1 MNTLISRVATLKASV
16 VHKRKVKRN
25 LKKQCAEIADEMY
38 NLNIDLSTHED
49 AVILIEYLIDK
60 KYDNVVHLFEKTI
73 TSALHELWDDQYQ
86 FTLDIGRR
94 GDNIA
99 VEFKLMTG
107 EYEVP
112 KLIQMTQGA
121 SVKQIVGTVMR
132 IVLVKLDKKLPNFLI
147 LDESLSGLSTTMQYK
162 AGNFFNKLGKDFE
175 MQLIWITQSESF
187 AKCAD
192 TIIDV
197 TKRD

>member
-1 MNTLISRVATLKASV
+1 MRQDNKNIEAQL
-16 VHKRKVKRN
+16 HN
-25 LKKQCAEIADEMY
+25 LEID
-38 NLNIDLSTHED
+38 ISTHED
-49 AVILIEYLIDK
+49 AIVLVEYLIDK
-60 KYDNVVHLFEKTI
+60 KYDNVVHLFENTI
-73 TSALHELWDDQYQ
+73 TSALQELWDPQYE

-121 SVKQIVGTVMR
+121 SVKQIVGTIMR

-147 LDESLSGLSTTMQYK
+147 LDESLSGLSTIMQSK
-162 AGNFFNKLGKDFE
+162 AGRFFNKLGKDFE

-187 AKCAD
+187 AKHSD